1 MKEKQRGEEEGRREG
16 VREERG
22 REGERVKGCGL
33 SPGGRPSHPP
43 FPPLHRPL
51 PANPSLTGCLSPHNG
66 RFSAEISRYWIPGL
80 EFCPP
85 TMTRQRSML
94 QGRHTLQ
101 VKSSKKPFLLSL
113 ASKKGRKSPPP
124 PHLPLFIPSPL
135 FLHTHTHPPY
145 QNQGKA
151 VNSVKLR

>member
-1 MKEKQRGEEEGRREG
+1 M
-16 VREERG
+16 
-22 REGERVKGCGL
+22 KGCGL
-33 SPGGRPSHPP
+33 SPGGRPSRPP

-51 PANPSLTGCLSPHNG
+51 PGNPSLTGCLSPHNG

-113 ASKKGRKSPPP
+113 ASKKGRR
-124 PHLPLFIPSPL
+124 SPL
-135 FLHTHTHPPY
+135 STSTSFYSITRFPTHTHTHARAQTHTHTHTLHIEIKEGCQFSEALLVY
-145 QNQGKA
+145 F
-151 VNSVKLR
+151 VL